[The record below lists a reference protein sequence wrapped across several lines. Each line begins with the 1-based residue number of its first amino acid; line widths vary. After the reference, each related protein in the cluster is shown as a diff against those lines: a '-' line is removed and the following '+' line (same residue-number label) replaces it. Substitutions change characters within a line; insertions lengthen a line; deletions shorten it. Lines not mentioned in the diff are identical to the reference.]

1 MIQLDPSEDPS
12 EREPAPRPRPAR
24 LVSFLPGPV
33 AVHAGVHE
41 AFTRPAVSHRAASFL
56 EEIRGVRRRL
66 CELAGARHV
75 QILLGSGTLANDAVA
90 AQLSLRQGQRG
101 IVLTNGE
108 FGDRLAEQ
116 ARRFGLE
123 HSVLEAGWG
132 EALPYERARR
142 ALSAGRFHWLWA
154 VHCETSTGV
163 LNDLERLKSLAR
175 EGGVG
180 LCLDAISS
188 LGTVPVDLDGVDL
201 ASGVSGKGLASYAG
215 LSFVFHQAPI
225 EPSPS
230 LPRYLDL
237 GLYAQSPGTPFT
249 ASSNLLQALSASLD
263 RATAVRRRAEL
274 ARRLRPRLEALGF
287 TVLAPLALASPAV
300 LSLLPPPPWRA
311 FALGEALDER
321 GFLLSYRSDYL
332 ERRNLIQV
340 CLMGEHSLREG
351 EAFLDALADLLRGDP
366 R

>member
-1 MIQLDPSEDPS
+1 MIHLDPSES
-12 EREPAPRPRPAR
+12 GPAPRPRPAR
-24 LVSFLPGPV
+24 PVSFLPGPV
-33 AVHAGVHE
+33 AVHATVHE
-41 AFTRPAVSHRAASFL
+41 AFTRPAVSHRAAAFL
-56 EEIRGVRRRL
+56 EEIRRVRGRL
-66 CELAGARHV
+66 RELTGAQHV
-75 QILLGSGTLANDAVA
+75 QVLLGSGTLANDAVA
-90 AQLSLRQGQRG
+90 AQLSLRKERGERG

-108 FGDRLAEQ
+108 FGDRLAGQ

-123 HSVLEAGWG
+123 PSVLEAGWG

-142 ALSAGRFHWLWA
+142 ALTAGRFHWLWA

-163 LNDLERLKSLAR
+163 LNDLERLKGLAR

-201 ASGVSGKGLASYAG
+201 ASGVSGKGLASYPG
-215 LSFVFHQAPI
+215 LSFVFHQDPI

-230 LPRYLDL
+230 LPSYLDL
-237 GLYAQSPGTPFT
+237 GLYARSPATPFT
-249 ASSNLLQALSASLD
+249 ASSNLLQALSTSLD
-263 RATAVRRRAEL
+263 RAAALGTSPRRADL

-287 TVLAPLALASPAV
+287 TALAPLALASPAV

-321 GFLLSYRSDYL
+321 GFLLGYRSEYL

-351 EAFLDALADLLRGDP
+351 EAFLAALTDLLAP